1 MITQPTVLILGA
13 GASFPYGFPLGR
25 DLLFRICDQLA
36 GLQAADILA
45 HTEYTTRMYSLTHAN
60 EDDITE
66 FGNLLRRS
74 MAPSVDRFL
83 ESNPDLV
90 RIGKAAIAHTLIPFE
105 SESTLLRNETLKW
118 YEFLFSHLQTPTTDE
133 FKENRLSIITY
144 NYDRS
149 LEHFLFIAIKNCYRL
164 SEHKA
169 NELLQSIPIIHLHGQ
184 LGSYY
189 FGSDQYRAYSTDID
203 NSILQRC
210 IDGIKIIHED
220 ISEEPQFEQAHT
232 LIAQARKV
240 CFLGFG
246 YDKTNVDRLKIKE
259 IVQLNKQRA
268 AKQATYV
275 YGSAFRLKNAQIE
288 AVYERLGVGSGK
300 TWYTIA
306 PLNNLDMLLNY
317 RIIF

>member
-1 MITQPTVLILGA
+1 MITLPTVLILGA
-13 GASFPYGFPLGR
+13 GASAPYGFPLGR
-25 DLLFRICDQLA
+25 DLLFKICDQSASTSRTFLKR
-36 GLQAADILA
+36 IY
-45 HTEYTTRMYSLTHAN
+45 ELTPAN
-60 EDDITE
+60 ENDIRE
-66 FGNLLRRS
+66 FGDSLRDS

-83 ESNPDLV
+83 ESNPDLIP
-90 RIGKAAIAHTLIPFE
+90 IGKAAIAQVLIPFE
-105 SESTLLRNETLKW
+105 EESNLRRDATQKW
-118 YEFLFSHLQTPTTDE
+118 YEFLFGLIQTPTADE

-164 SEHKA
+164 SDSEA
-169 NELLQSIPIIHLHGQ
+169 NKLLQSIPIIHLHGQ

-189 FGSDQYRAYSTDID
+189 FGSDQYRAYRAKID
-203 NSILQRC
+203 NSNVQRC

-220 ISEEPQFEQAHT
+220 ISDEPQFTQART
-232 LIAQARKV
+232 LITQARRV

-275 YGSAFRLKNAQIE
+275 YGSAFRLTNAQIE
-288 AVYERLGVGSGK
+288 AVYERLGVGSGN
-300 TWYTIA
+300 TRYTIA